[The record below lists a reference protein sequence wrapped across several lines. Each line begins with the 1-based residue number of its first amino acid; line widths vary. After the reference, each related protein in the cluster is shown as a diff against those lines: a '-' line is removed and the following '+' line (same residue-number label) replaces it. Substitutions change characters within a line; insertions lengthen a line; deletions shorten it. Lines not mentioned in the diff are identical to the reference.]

1 MVFMEKAGKPAVAIV
16 SAGFEEDA
24 AITGRVLGMPGLRF
38 ITVPHVL
45 TGLPDEQIEREIEG
59 TLPSAIEI
67 LTQAPVTP
75 DGLKQASTPEGKQ
88 GQESFR
94 GSDEAEVWERMTA
107 AFLERGWSDGFP
119 IVPPTPDRVAAML
132 GGTTLEP
139 KHVVGILP
147 PGNGI
152 ATVEKI
158 AVNCVMAGCRPPHL
172 PVMIAAVESILAHAG
187 PGYDMSTTCAAP
199 LMVVNGPVVRELGI
213 NNGRCAL
220 GPGAQ
225 STVNIALGR
234 ALRLIKMNIGFNRP
248 GLMDMDTIG
257 SPTKFSLCLG
267 ENEAASP
274 WEPFHVE
281 KGFDPRKSTVAVF
294 DIVNQKELADMYNT
308 TPEGILDTFAFLT
321 SVSPMHYG
329 YYGASE
335 GGGSGYLIL
344 VSPEHAS
351 ILGRYGWSKDS
362 TKRYVWQRAKIPAS
376 RHSNQNQLRH
386 EGVIAKH
393 WKQFL
398 NQPAAVLEKTQLPV
412 VETPDLYNLVVVG
425 GQAGKSLAFSSSNK
439 FAVIEV
445 KNRTFAEA
453 SGEAR

>member
-38 ITVPHVL
+38 LTVPHVL
-45 TGLPDEQIEREIEG
+45 TGLPDEQIEHEIEG
-59 TLPSAIEI
+59 TLSSAIEF
-67 LTQAPVTP
+67 LTQAVAGTS
-75 DGLKQASTPEGKQ
+75 GGGHSVQAV
-88 GQESFR
+88 GQQVAESFR
-94 GSDEAEVWERMTA
+94 GGDEPDAWRRMTA

-119 IVPPTPDRVAAML
+119 IIPPTPERVTTML
-132 GGTTLEP
+132 GGTSLAP
-139 KHVVGILP
+139 DYVVGILP

-158 AVNCVMAGCRPPHL
+158 AINCVMAGCRPAHL
-172 PVMIAAVESILAHAG
+172 PVMIAGVESILAHAG

-199 LMVVNGPVVRELGI
+199 LMLVNGPIVRELGI
-213 NNGRCAL
+213 NSGRCAL

-225 STVNIALGR
+225 SATNIALGR

-274 WEPFHVE
+274 WEPFHAE
-281 KGFDPRKSTVAVF
+281 MGFDPRHSTVTVF

-329 YYGASE
+329 YYGSNE

-351 ILGRYGWSKDS
+351 ILARHGWSKDS
-362 TKRYVWQRAKIPAS
+362 TKKYVWQRARIPAS

-386 EGVIAKH
+386 AGVIANH
-393 WKQFL
+393 WKKFL
-398 NQPAAVLEKTQLPV
+398 KQPSAVLDKTLLPV

-439 FAVIEV
+439 FAVIEI
-445 KNRTFAEA
+445 KNRTGLGAT
-453 SGEAR
+453 